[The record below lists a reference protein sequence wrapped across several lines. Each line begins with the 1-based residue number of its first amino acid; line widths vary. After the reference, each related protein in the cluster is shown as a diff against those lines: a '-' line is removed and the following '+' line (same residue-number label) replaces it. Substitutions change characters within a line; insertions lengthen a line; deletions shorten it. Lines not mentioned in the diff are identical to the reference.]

1 MNFSFLNEFLKKKRL
16 IDIMRE
22 LNYKKIV
29 DDIQDWIKNYVNSAK
44 VTDIV
49 VGLSGGIDSA
59 VTAALCSNA
68 IGKEKIIGLGLPCGS
83 ISQDLDD
90 AKSIAKHLGIKFE
103 VLDLTPVYEKF
114 LDIVN
119 SKLKKDK
126 LASANLKPRLRMIAL
141 YFTGQSMGKSLVA
154 GTSNRAELLI
164 GYFTKYG
171 DGAADFEPIASLYKQ
186 EVRKLAELLN
196 LPERII
202 KKAPSAGLWPGQTD
216 EGEIGLSYD
225 TIDEILYRIDYNL
238 DFKGINESD
247 IKKVRR
253 MMNAAEHKLKMPPFY
268 DLRERNKI

>member
-1 MNFSFLNEFLKKKRL
+1 
-16 IDIMRE
+16 MRE
-22 LNYKKIV
+22 LNYEKIV
-29 DDIQDWIKNYVNSAK
+29 VDIQDWIKDYVKTAK
-44 VTDIV
+44 VTIIV

-68 IGKEKIIGLGLPCGS
+68 IGREKVLGLGLPCGS

-90 AKSIAKHLGIKFE
+90 AKSIAKHLGINFD

-114 LDIVN
+114 LDITN
-119 SKLKKDK
+119 TTLRKNK
-126 LASANLKPRLRMIAL
+126 LASANLKPRLRMMAL
-141 YFTGQSMGKSLVA
+141 YFTGQARGKSLVA

-186 EVRKLAELLN
+186 EVRKIAEILN
-196 LPERII
+196 LPKRII
-202 KKAPSAGLWPGQTD
+202 AKAPSAGLWPGQTD

-238 DFKGINESD
+238 DFKGINESE
-247 IKKVRR
+247 IKKVRTL
-253 MMNAAEHKLKMPPFY
+253 MNAAEHKLKMPPFF
-268 DLRERNKI
+268 DLRKINK